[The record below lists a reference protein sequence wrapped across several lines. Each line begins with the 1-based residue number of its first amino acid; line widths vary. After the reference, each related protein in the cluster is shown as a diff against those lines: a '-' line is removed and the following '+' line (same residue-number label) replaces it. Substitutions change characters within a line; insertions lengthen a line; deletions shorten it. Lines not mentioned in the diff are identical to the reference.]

1 MSRAVRRGRRERER
15 GVTAVVVAIVLT
27 VIAGFAALV
36 INVGHMMAIRG
47 QLQGATDSAALAA
60 AVELDGSAE
69 GLTAARAAAVDY
81 AARHATDRGMAVVVR
96 SGEDVIFGEWHFA
109 ARTFEP
115 LAGATPA
122 ELARINAVRVLAGR
136 EEARGS
142 AMDVTFGGGPVLEQ
156 KTADVRAESIA
167 VLGGPSEGE
176 CGIPIAF
183 ADCLI
188 QPGGEGTP
196 LKCDEPLTFHSDG
209 ADGIG
214 WTNLTQDPSVN
225 TDLIRN
231 MLLAAANL
239 GDPAYAEWC
248 HKVSLGDPIAVS
260 NGAQVNAV
268 IEQLRALIGTRLYA
282 PIVKLPAGDESCGD
296 KFNAHAAGAPV
307 GGFASFTILQVNGG
321 QQKSIVFK
329 LDCEKV
335 DAPPKTEGGGPN
347 YGTVATSAVL
357 VR

>member
-1 MSRAVRRGRRERER
+1 MSRAVRRERER
-15 GVTAVVVAIVLT
+15 GVTAVVVAIVIT

-69 GLTAARAAAVDY
+69 GLELAKDAAVSY
-81 AARHATDRGMAVVVR
+81 AGRHATDRGMSVVVR
-96 SGEDVIFGEWHFA
+96 RDDDVIFGEWHFA

-115 LAGATPA
+115 VAGTGPA

-136 EEARGS
+136 EEARGDAS
-142 AMDVTFGGGPVLEQ
+142 PAMEVALGGVLGRE
-156 KTADVRAESIA
+156 KAEVRAESVA

-231 MLLAAANL
+231 MLLAAANF

-248 HKVSLGDPIAVS
+248 HEVKLGDPIAVS

-268 IEQLRALIGTRLYA
+268 INELQALIERRLYA
-282 PIVKLPAGDESCGD
+282 PIVKLPAGSESCGD

-307 GGFASFTILQVNGG
+307 GGFASFTILAVNGG
-321 QQKSIVFK
+321 REKSIVFE

-347 YGTVATSAVL
+347 YGTVATVPRL